1 MLFVRFDCIP
11 QVAEELNFKAEEAS
25 KLAVFSIS
33 IGALIYCSILFF
45 TSFGLTL
52 EEVTS
57 GDIIWATGHTV
68 EYYFGK
74 IGLWSLGTALFSAII
89 AGINGFYMAA
99 SRLLFAM
106 SRGKILPEFFGV
118 LDPKYHTPKNA
129 ILFIL
134 GISLIVPWFG
144 RNVLGWIVGTSS
156 VGASI
161 GYLYTSLS
169 SYKLYK
175 GEYNKVYLPS
185 VFGST
190 AGIIF
195 LLLLLIPGLNS
206 SLSIPSAII
215 VLVWGLI
222 GKFFYI
228 LRDYIITN
236 GYKK

>member
-74 IGLWSLGTALFSAII
+74 IGLW
-89 AGINGFYMAA
+89 
-99 SRLLFAM
+99 
-106 SRGKILPEFFGV
+106 
-118 LDPKYHTPKNA
+118 
-129 ILFIL
+129 
-134 GISLIVPWFG
+134 FG

-156 VGASI
+156 VG
-161 GYLYTSLS
+161 THR
-169 SYKLYK
+169 
-175 GEYNKVYLPS
+175 
-185 VFGST
+185 
-190 AGIIF
+190 IIF
-195 LLLLLIPGLNS
+195 L
-206 SLSIPSAII
+206 
-215 VLVWGLI
+215 
-222 GKFFYI
+222 
-228 LRDYIITN
+228 
-236 GYKK
+236 